1 MSENMRVLIVG
12 AGAAGMMAA
21 IAAKR
26 QGSEVVIFE
35 QLKEPGKKIMATGNG
50 KCNFTNRFLSCKNYS
65 ALDLNFVDT
74 VLQQFSNQDAIQ
86 FFYDL
91 GVLSKEKNGYYY
103 PNSNQAS
110 SIRDALWNECYHLG
124 VEIQLSAQIQSVSN
138 ENGLF
143 QIQTDQETF
152 FGDSLIFASGL
163 LAGTNLGSDGS
174 AFQYIE
180 HFGHKLRDIVPGLV
194 QMKSEQSIFKH
205 LAGIRSDVT
214 MELWHKGE
222 RLFQDQGELQLTNY
236 GISGIVSFQTSL
248 IASQYLHEKK
258 ELEVRIDF
266 VPILD
271 NVQWMDLVKR
281 QFREKTY
288 LNHKAKLAGFVSEK
302 LANAF
307 LLDQGIV
314 PESKK
319 ELSTEQIE
327 ELAQR
332 FKQFRVMITDTKGFD
347 ECQVCL
353 GGVSLE
359 EVNPQTMMSRI
370 WPGLY
375 FAGEVLDVAGQCGGY
390 NLQWAWSSGVVAGTN
405 AGRFKSAD
413 KGEI

>member
-12 AGAAGMMAA
+12 AGASGMMAA
-21 IAAKR
+21 IAARR
-26 QGSEVVIFE
+26 QGSEVVLFE

-50 KCNFTNRFLSCKNYS
+50 KCNFTNRFLSCENYS
-65 ALDLNFVDT
+65 AQEPDFVDA
-74 VLQQFSNQDAIQ
+74 VLQQFSNQDAIR

-103 PNSNQAS
+103 PNSNQSS

-124 VEIQLSAQIQSVSN
+124 VEIQLSAQIQRISN
-138 ENGLF
+138 ENGFF
-143 QIQTDQETF
+143 QIQTIQETF
-152 FGDSLIFASGL
+152 SGESLIFASGL
-163 LAGTNLGSDGS
+163 LAGANLGSNGS

-180 HFGHKLRDIVPGLV
+180 QFGHKLKDIVPGLV

-222 RLFQDQGELQLTNY
+222 RLYQDQGELQLTNY
-236 GISGIVSFQTSL
+236 GISGIVSFQCSL

-258 ELEVRIDF
+258 ELEILIDF
-266 VPILD
+266 VPFL
-271 NVQWMDLVKR
+271 NREQWIDLVKK
-281 QFREKTY
+281 QFSEKTY
-288 LNHKAKLAGFVSEK
+288 LNHKSKLAGFISDK

-319 ELSTEQIE
+319 ELTTEQIE
-327 ELAQR
+327 ELALR
-332 FKQFRVMITDTKGFD
+332 LKQFRVQITDTKGFD

-359 EVNPQTMMSRI
+359 EVNPQTMMSRLC
-370 WPGLY
+370 PGLF

-390 NLQWAWSSGVVAGTN
+390 NLQWAWSSGVVAGTR
-405 AGRFKSAD
+405 AGQFQSTD
-413 KGEI
+413 KGEL